1 MQIAYHQQYKDLDDR
16 QIIDLVLSGKNVVQI
31 INQRANMDIPL
42 ALNDI
47 RIRHGLKGYRRKS
60 STFSLQT
67 DVVGL
72 SAYSYN
78 VGYFRINCFINEY
91 I

>member
-1 MQIAYHQQYKDLDDR
+1 
-16 QIIDLVLSGKNVVQI
+16 
-31 INQRANMDIPL
+31 MDVPL

-47 RIRHGLKGYRRKS
+47 GIRHGLKGYTRRS

>member
-1 MQIAYHQQYKDLDDR
+1 
-16 QIIDLVLSGKNVVQI
+16 
-31 INQRANMDIPL
+31 MDVPL

-47 RIRHGLKGYRRKS
+47 GIRHGLKGYTRKS

-72 SAYSYN
+72 SAYNIAFLLERVTICKRSTLIKEIAKDN
-78 VGYFRINCFINEY
+78 SFRQVMLKK
-91 I
+91 